1 MIDMVE
7 MSRRITSHAVFGG
20 VDEVD
25 HFAGGDVV
33 GFEAVFRGERPGEE
47 VVKGMGGAANE

>member
-25 HFAGGDVV
+25 HFAGADS
-33 GFEAVFRGERPGEE
+33 AD
-47 VVKGMGGAANE
+47 AACSAD

>member
-1 MIDMVE
+1 MVE